1 MSSKRL
7 NPQPFAP
14 IYGEVYENAGGGRYL
29 CESREGSTS
38 SAWFTNVA
46 SGWHCL
52 AKGIVRYED
61 GTIEWDRST
70 DGHFVP
76 LDENRQETIE
86 RATIRSKQRSIVN
99 AMLCCL
105 I

>member
-1 MSSKRL
+1 MSSKRQ

-14 IYGEVYENAGGGRYL
+14 TYGEVYENAGGGRFL
-29 CESREGSTS
+29 CEGQLDSR

-46 SGWHCL
+46 SGWHFL
-52 AKGIVRYED
+52 ARGIVRYED
-61 GTIEWDRST
+61 GTVEWDYST
-70 DGHFVP
+70 GGRFIPVD
-76 LDENRQETIE
+76 DSRQAQIE